1 MINWSKSLFPEGEDP
16 KIGFGGGLFANSG
29 IIFFANGFGE
39 LYALDPFN
47 GEILWKNIVNS
58 PVRASPIADNS
69 LVFVLSV
76 DNKISAFDIQSGEK
90 KWQYSWFSDTAGLI
104 QTSNMALFRD
114 TIIVPY
120 KSGEV
125 FAFKKDNG
133 NRMWADSVNR
143 KNIQNSLSQIK
154 DITASPII
162 YGDTLITIGFQGRL
176 IANDLNNGFRLW
188 ELPISASITPIASND
203 YLFVLSNENVLFAAS
218 VNEGEVLW
226 ADDIN
231 SSYEFKAD
239 HKIVSMQLLNSNLYL
254 FLSSG
259 DLIVYDPGSG
269 ELIEV
274 RENKIDASSI
284 PPIIVNNNLYVISND
299 GELISYR

>member
-1 MINWSKSLFPEGEDP
+1 MVKIKNYINGNLFSESAEFIDIDDPSKGE
-16 KIGFGGGLFANSG
+16 KIG
-29 IIFFANGFGE
+29 
-39 LYALDPFN
+39 
-47 GEILWKNIVNS
+47 
-58 PVRASPIADNS
+58 
-69 LVFVLSV
+69 
-76 DNKISAFDIQSGEK
+76 
-90 KWQYSWFSDTAGLI
+90 
-104 QTSNMALFRD
+104 
-114 TIIVPY
+114 
-120 KSGEV
+120 EV
-125 FAFKKDNG
+125 
-133 NRMWADSVNR
+133 
-143 KNIQNSLSQIK
+143 
-154 DITASPII
+154 
-162 YGDTLITIGFQGRL
+162 
-176 IANDLNNGFRLW
+176 
-188 ELPISASITPIASND
+188 
-203 YLFVLSNENVLFAAS
+203 VLSNENVLFAAS